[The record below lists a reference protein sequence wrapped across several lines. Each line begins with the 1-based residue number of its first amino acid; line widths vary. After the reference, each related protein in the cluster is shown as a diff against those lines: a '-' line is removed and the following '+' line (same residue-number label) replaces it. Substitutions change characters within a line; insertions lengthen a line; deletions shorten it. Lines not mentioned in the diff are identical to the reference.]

1 MDNLN
6 LNLLRVFYAVAR
18 LQSFTRAAEALFLTQ
33 PGISRHIKALED
45 YYKNRLFDRLG
56 KKVILT
62 QAGET
67 LFRSVDKIFKLIEDS
82 KAEIDDL
89 TGVKVGELRI
99 GASVTIGSYLL
110 PEVLN
115 RFQSFHPGIRITL
128 DIDLN
133 WQIVTQVLDNSVDI
147 GLLGAPVDDERLVV
161 KPFFKDE
168 LVVIVP
174 ADKSWATR
182 DYIRPLDLLN
192 ERFILS
198 RRGSGTRA
206 IIEERLNQEGVTLKK
221 TIEFGHTEAVKRA
234 VEVGLGISIIS
245 KSAILNEEK
254 MGLIRSISLSGVN
267 LERNFYFAYRKDK
280 YLTNLVRTFLQFI
293 VNKYKSA

>member
-1 MDNLN
+1 MNNLN
-6 LNLLRVFYAVAR
+6 LNLLRVFHTAAR
-18 LQSFTRAAEALFLTQ
+18 LQSFTRAAETLFLTQ
-33 PGISRHIKALED
+33 PGISRHIKTLED

-56 KKVILT
+56 KKVVLT

-67 LFRSVDKIFKLIEDS
+67 LFRSVDKIFTLIEHS
-82 KAEIDDL
+82 IAENDDL
-89 TGVKVGELRI
+89 IGMKVGDLRI

-115 RFQSFHPGIRITL
+115 KFQRFYPGVRITL

-133 WQIVTQVLDNSVDI
+133 GQIVKQVLDNSVDI

-161 KPFFKDE
+161 KPFYKDE

-174 ADKSWATR
+174 ADHSWADR
-182 DYIRPLDLLN
+182 DDMRPLDLLK
-192 ERFILS
+192 ERFIFS
-198 RRGSGTRA
+198 RKGSGTRT
-206 IIEERLNQEGVTLKK
+206 IIEERLNQAGVTLKN

-234 VEVGLGISIIS
+234 VAVGLGISIIS

-254 MGLIRSISLSGVN
+254 LGLIRSLSLSGVN
-267 LERNFYFAYRKDK
+267 LERNFYFTYQKDK

-293 VNKYKSA
+293 ANKDKPD

>member
-1 MDNLN
+1 
-6 LNLLRVFYAVAR
+6 
-18 LQSFTRAAEALFLTQ
+18 
-33 PGISRHIKALED
+33 
-45 YYKNRLFDRLG
+45 
-56 KKVILT
+56 
-62 QAGET
+62 
-67 LFRSVDKIFKLIEDS
+67 KLIDRS

-89 TGVKVGELRI
+89 IGMKVGDLKI
-99 GASVTIGSYLL
+99 GTSVTIGSYLL

-115 RFQSFHPGIRITL
+115 RFQSFHPGIRVTL

-133 WQIVTQVLDNSVDI
+133 WQIVKQVLDNSVDI

-206 IIEERLNQEGVTLKK
+206 IIEERLNQEGVILIN
-221 TIEFGHTEAVKRA
+221 TIEFGNTEAVKRA

-254 MGLIRSISLSGVN
+254 LGLIRSISLSEVN
-267 LERNFYFAYRKDK
+267 LERNFYFTYQKDK

-293 VNKYKSA
+293 VNKYKSD